1 LKRSFQE
8 TENPAPPH
16 PPDTSRRLP
25 GSDSA
30 RAQGSKAK
38 KQAAAAAK
46 AKKTPV
52 RAPETHRRFV
62 RFSWTIIIIRRF
74 LSSERKRRCSSSN

>member
-16 PPDTSRRLP
+16 APDTSRRLP

-46 AKKTPV
+46 TKKTPV

-62 RFSWTIIIIRRF
+62 RFSWTIIIRRF